1 MGRKLEILVPQHNED
16 ESIIKTLLDSIEIQ
30 QAVDLINDI
39 GVIIVNDGSD
49 IHLSEEF
56 LDKYTFP
63 IEYHLHEHKG
73 VSATRNALLD
83 YATADYVMF
92 CDSDDCFLNV
102 CSLWLIMKHI
112 EAGFDSMVS
121 VFSEEWKDRETGEIK
136 FLNRERDNVFVHG
149 KVHRRQYLI
158 DENIRW
164 NESLMIHEDSYF
176 NTLCQTLSEN
186 VIYVS
191 VPFYLWRWR
200 DASVCRH
207 DKKYRFKTYGNLL
220 DSNEALVHEFQR
232 RGKTELAQ
240 SFATMMIFDAYYTM
254 NKPEW
259 IDQENKEYRDA
270 VEERFTKYYR
280 DNKFLW
286 DEIDMDKKM
295 KISTNVR
302 SRNVNEG
309 MRMEKLTIEQW
320 LEGRE

>member
-1 MGRKLEILVPQHNED
+1 MGIKLEILVPQYNED
-16 ESIIKTLLDSIEIQ
+16 ESVIKTLLDSIEIQ

-49 IHLSEEF
+49 IHLSQEF
-56 LDKYTFP
+56 LDNYTFP
-63 IEYHLHEHKG
+63 ITYHLHEHKG
-73 VSATRNALLD
+73 VSATRNTLLD

-112 EAGFDSMVS
+112 EVGFDSMVS

-149 KVHRRQYLI
+149 KVHKRQYLI

-270 VEERFTKYYR
+270 VEERFTQYYR
-280 DNKFLW
+280 DNKSLW

-295 KISTNVR
+295 AISTSVR